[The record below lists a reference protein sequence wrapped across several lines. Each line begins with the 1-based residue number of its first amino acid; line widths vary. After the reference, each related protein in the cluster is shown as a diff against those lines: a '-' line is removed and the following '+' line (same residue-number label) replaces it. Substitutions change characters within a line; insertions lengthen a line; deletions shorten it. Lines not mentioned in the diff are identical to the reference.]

1 MDVKFITT
9 TRELIDTVPIT
20 DGQVIAIKDA
30 NDLFYDMYQTRYR
43 VGAPIW
49 EPVQESETDGLFISD
64 GTIAIIDFNA
74 NGGTSSITRIL
85 GEVNDE
91 ISDVTMPTCTRDG
104 YTFLGWYED
113 SSLTKLVETLPSKMT
128 QGRTI
133 YYASWKEN

>member
-20 DGQVIAIKDA
+20 DGQVIACKDA
-30 NDLFYDMYQTRYR
+30 NDWFYDNYQTRYR

-49 EPVQESETDGLFISD
+49 EGMKESEIDGLFISD
-64 GTIAIIDFNA
+64 GTIAVIDFEA
-74 NGGTSSITRIL
+74 NGGTSGVEQIV
-85 GEVNDE
+85 GKVNDE

-113 SSLTKLVETLPSKMT
+113 SNLTKLVETLPAKMT

-133 YYASWKEN
+133 YYASWKKD